1 MDTKDLIKSL
11 QKHSFWITTGAVVV
25 MFLLGWYM
33 STKKLQGEAAMFL
46 GEIETGF
53 SSVSSVINDN
63 PNHPNDHSHE
73 KMNVLVEQLKQN
85 LLDAWE
91 LQYERQKDVLVWPQG
106 LGEDFLADINRLLE
120 KNGQRYPIETVN
132 FPSEAPEDNLQRHLL
147 EQYQLYVLEQVPPL
161 AEVIRSDWEAGKP
174 KEETGGDSLPGFG
187 GTGQPASDRSK
198 ALGPPPIVSWDSAS
212 QSSTLGRFQWART
225 PTTMQVLYAQEDLWV
240 LNQIMQVVKNVN
252 QDALVPSKAVITEIL
267 NIEVGRNADGIK
279 DVGSVTS
286 FSAAQSGSSGGGMGD
301 EMGGEGMDDMMGM
314 AAGMDDDEGGSE
326 GGGSIDSG
334 STGTGTDTGTGT
346 TSTASAHPAHHRY
359 VDNTFSRLEA
369 DRLKTAL
376 EPSTSPDLETIYLAV
391 AKRYPIRLR
400 LKMDLTKLPELLT
413 ACGNAKLPIE
423 ILQVSV
429 NGSAGRGGSSGGG
442 AGMDEGGGM
451 EGGSLEEE
459 MFGGTMDDGEEGG
472 EGMDMFGGGG
482 PASSTTERLLLT
494 NFPYEEEIELYG
506 VVYIYNPINIEML
519 RIAPEEPAANNAEAP
534 AEANPPAQ

>member
-1 MDTKDLIKSL
+1 MDTKDLMKSL
-11 QKHSFWITTGAVVV
+11 QKNAFWITTGAVVV
-25 MFLLGWYM
+25 VFLLGWYM
-33 STKKLQGEAAMFL
+33 STKKLQGEAALFL

-106 LGEDFLADINRLLE
+106 LGDDFLADVNRLLE
-120 KNGQRYPIETVN
+120 KNGQRHPIETVN
-132 FPSEAPEDNLQRHLL
+132 FPSEAPEDNLRRHYL

-161 AEVIRSDWEAGKP
+161 ATIIRSDWEAGKP
-174 KEETGGDSLPGFG
+174 KEEAGNDNLPGFAG
-187 GTGQPASDRSK
+187 AGQPTSDKSQS
-198 ALGPPPIVSWDSAS
+198 LGPPPIVSWDSSS

-240 LNQIMQVVKNVN
+240 LNQIMQVVQNVN

-267 NIEVGRNADGIK
+267 KIEVGRNADGIK

-286 FSAAQSGSSGGGMGD
+286 FSAAQSGSTGGGSGDDMGD
-301 EMGGEGMDDMMGM
+301 GMDDMMGM
-314 AAGMDDDEGGSE
+314 EAGMDDESSSEEGGSL
-326 GGGSIDSG
+326 DSG

-346 TSTASAHPAHHRY
+346 SSTASSHPAHHRY

-442 AGMDEGGGM
+442 SMDEGGM

-459 MFGGTMDDGEEGG
+459 MFGGTMEGEEDGG

-482 PASSTTERLLLT
+482 PTASTTERLLLT

-519 RIAPEEPAANNAEAP
+519 RIAPEEPAANNEQAP

>member
-1 MDTKDLIKSL
+1 MDTKDLMKSL
-11 QKHSFWITTGAVVV
+11 QKHAFWFTTGAVVV
-25 MFLLGWYM
+25 VFLLGWYM
-33 STKKLQGEAAMFL
+33 STNKLKDEAALFL

-53 SSVSSVINDN
+53 RSVSSVVSDN
-63 PNHPNDHSHE
+63 PNHPNALSHE

-106 LGEDFLADINRLLE
+106 LGEDFLADVNRLLE
-120 KNGQRYPIETVN
+120 KNGQRHPIETVN
-132 FPSEAPEDNLQRHLL
+132 FPSEAPEDNLQRHYL

-161 AEVIRSDWEAGKP
+161 ATIIRSDWEAGKAT
-174 KEETGGDSLPGFG
+174 EEASDDNLPGFG
-187 GTGQPASDRSK
+187 GAGQPTTDKSK
-198 ALGPPPIVSWDSAS
+198 SLGPPPIVSWESSS
-212 QSSTLGRFQWART
+212 QTSTLGRFQWART

-240 LNQIMQVVKNVN
+240 LNQIMQVVQNVN
-252 QDALVPSKAVITEIL
+252 KDALVPSKAVITEIL
-267 NIEVGRNADGIK
+267 NIEVGRNADGIE
-279 DVGSVTS
+279 DVGRITS
-286 FSAAQSGSSGGGMGD
+286 FSASQSGSSGGGGDD
-301 EMGGEGMDDMMGM
+301 EMGDSMDDMMGM
-314 AAGMDDDEGGSE
+314 TAGMEDDESGSE
-326 GGGSIDSG
+326 DSGSVDGGGSTE
-334 STGTGTDTGTGT
+334 TGTS
-346 TSTASAHPAHHRY
+346 STASAHPAHHRY
-359 VDNTFSRLEA
+359 VDNTFGRLEA

-429 NGSAGRGGSSGGG
+429 NGSAGRGGAGG
-442 AGMDEGGGM
+442 GGGM
-451 EGGSLEEE
+451 EEGGTEGGSLEEE
-459 MFGGTMDDGEEGG
+459 MFGGTMEGMDEGG
-472 EGMDMFGGGG
+472 DGMDMFGGSG
-482 PASSTTERLLLT
+482 PTASTTERLLLT

-519 RIAPEEPAANNAEAP
+519 RIAPEEPAANNKQAP